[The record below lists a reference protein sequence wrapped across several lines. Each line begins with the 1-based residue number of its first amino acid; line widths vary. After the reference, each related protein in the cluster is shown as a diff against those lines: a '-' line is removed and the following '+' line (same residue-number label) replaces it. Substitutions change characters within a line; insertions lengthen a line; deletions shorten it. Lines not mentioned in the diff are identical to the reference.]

1 MKTLETALADALD
14 RGVCGLTIFATSD
27 GRWQAS
33 STTDRVGWSI
43 FVDADPVV
51 ALQAALAGK
60 LERAPAP
67 QEDVFG

>member
-1 MKTLETALADALD
+1 MRTIEEAISDAVS
-14 RGVCGLTIFATSD
+14 RGVCGLTIYPTSD

-33 STTDRVGWSI
+33 STTDRVGWRV

-51 ALQAALAGK
+51 AFRAALAGK